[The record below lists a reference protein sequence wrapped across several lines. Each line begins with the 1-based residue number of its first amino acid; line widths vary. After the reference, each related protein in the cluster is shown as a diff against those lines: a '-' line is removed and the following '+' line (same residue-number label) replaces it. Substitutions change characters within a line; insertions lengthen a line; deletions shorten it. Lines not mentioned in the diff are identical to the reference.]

1 MGDRVTLRAAVA
13 TVVVVVAVIATVAV
27 IGRTQSG
34 HVGPDTRAA
43 RSAAFYTARRSRL
56 TPSDWVKVKNA
67 VRLRRLALAPG
78 RSAFYRSFA
87 AGLGLSG
94 LTTLHPIRRGRC
106 AIAISYLYDNLLDLA
121 HAYPG
126 ENWQPLRRL
135 IRKQPS
141 LRVCAPKPV
150 PRRTYVA

>member
-1 MGDRVTLRAAVA
+1 MSDRPSMRALGA
-13 TVVVVVAVIATVAV
+13 VVAASAAIFVL
-27 IGRTQSG
+27 
-34 HVGPDTRAA
+34 VGTEASAAGAGNPSPAASAA
-43 RSAAFYTARRSRL
+43 RARSFRLGAA
-56 TPSDWVKVKNA
+56 DWVIVKNA

-87 AGLGLSG
+87 AELGLSG

-126 ENWQPLRRL
+126 EDWQPLRRL
-135 IRKQPS
+135 VRKQPS
-141 LRVCAPKPV
+141 LQVCAPKAH
-150 PRRTYVA
+150 PRPTYVA

>member
-1 MGDRVTLRAAVA
+1 VGDRVTLRAAVT
-13 TVVVVVAVIATVAV
+13 TVVVVVAAITAVVV
-27 IGRTQSG
+27 IGRAQSG
-34 HVGPDTRAA
+34 HVRPRP
-43 RSAAFYTARRSRL
+43 SAVSYTSRRFRL

-67 VRLRRLALAPG
+67 LRLRRLALAPG

-87 AGLGLSG
+87 AELGLSG

-126 ENWQPLRRL
+126 ENWEPLRRL

-141 LRVCAPKPV
+141 LRVCAP
-150 PRRTYVA
+150 RAAAHRTYVA